1 MQKLLTISII
11 AALSLTLVTASLVLG
26 NDAQAVKLKPDKV
39 KKAKNVKCNA
49 IKVLVKV
56 NGVEENQTYTANVTL
71 GTGQKQKTG
80 TAEVNETSI
89 TLPVVFKKVQPCP
102 SVGFP
107 IGGDVNGTEING
119 QITSL
124 KKPNK
129 VSVDLP

>member
-1 MQKLLTISII
+1 MQKLVSATIITII
-11 AALSLTLVTASLVLG
+11 ITSMIVVAVSMSLTPMTVEA
-26 NDAQAVKLKPDKV
+26 KKP
-39 KKAKNVKCNA
+39 AEKCNN
-49 IKVLVKV
+49 IKILVKV

-80 TAEVNETSI
+80 TVEVNETSI
-89 TLPVVFKKVQPCP
+89 TLPVMFKKISPCP
-102 SVGFP
+102 PIGFP

-129 VSVDLP
+129 ISVSIS

>member
-11 AALSLTLVTASLVLG
+11 AALSFALLTASLTL
-26 NDAQAVKLKPDKV
+26 NDVQAKKV
-39 KKAKNVKCNA
+39 KQPKPQKCNN
-49 IKVLVKV
+49 IKILVKV

-80 TAEVNETSI
+80 TVEVNETSI
-89 TLPVVFKKVQPCP
+89 TLPVQFHKISPCP
-102 SVGFP
+102 SIGFP

-129 VSVDLP
+129 ISVDIS